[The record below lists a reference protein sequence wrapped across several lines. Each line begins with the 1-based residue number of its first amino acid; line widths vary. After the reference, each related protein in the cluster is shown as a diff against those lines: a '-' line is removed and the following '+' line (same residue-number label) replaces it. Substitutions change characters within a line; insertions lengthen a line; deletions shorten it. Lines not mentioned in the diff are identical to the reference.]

1 VEMSYQRGGLALE
14 DDGMEC
20 RLLGPVELRTA
31 EGPIAIPGRK
41 PRTLLAALLL
51 EPGHTVSTSRLIDV
65 IWDDKPPDTARALIQ
80 TYVSGLR
87 RAVNGRMPDLIETR
101 YPGYRARVPVDR
113 LDRHAFETL
122 VAQGR
127 VAVAEGRYQAAADVF
142 RAADALWRGPALG
155 GVTGKTLAAEA
166 ARLDELR
173 IAVLEERIDADLALG
188 RYGLLTGELS
198 VLVRAHPT
206 RERLRGQLMLAL
218 YGSGR
223 ATEALTVYREGRR
236 ALIDELGIEPGPEL
250 SQLHERI
257 LRSDSDLLTVTPPG
271 RLTVRVPDHG
281 DLVAAQARPAGPM
294 DTANHPGT
302 RLVPAQLPSDPADF
316 TGREPELGQLVEL
329 FTGPRRGST
338 VCVVAGPGGV
348 GKSALAVHVAHQ
360 LAAEFP
366 DGQLYVD
373 LHGLGPSPPP
383 PIELLGRFLRGLGD
397 NPATLPDS
405 LDERVDRYRTHLADR
420 RILVVLDD
428 AASESQVRPLLP
440 GGHSSAV
447 LITSRSR
454 LPGLAGA
461 HLIELGML
469 SPAEATALLTRI
481 AGEQRIRSA
490 PEAAT
495 QIITQC
501 GFLPLAVRIAGA
513 RLATRRHWSP
523 QLLAARLAD
532 EQQRLDELR
541 VGDQQVRS
549 AVELSYSA
557 LPEAAQVVLRRLGRL
572 GVRDFPL
579 WLAAA
584 LVDVPLDTAE
594 LLVEQLVD
602 AHLLEYSYVDSVGQV
617 RYRLHDLVRIY
628 AREQADAQEPRA
640 EEVAATSRV
649 VGTWLALVE
658 QLADLVPPGT
668 FRYQPRSSVTCPV
681 YPEVIELA
689 LANPRA
695 WLETEQNALVRCVER
710 AAELGL
716 DELVVALASA
726 LCSSLYLAYNMLD
739 GWGRT
744 HRAALA
750 AARNAGNAEGE
761 AILLAGLGQLR
772 FEQDRFAEAR
782 EYLSNA
788 LAMFRDAGHFRG
800 EAATLAALG
809 TACRE
814 QGYLPEATHFLAK
827 ATAASQTLGDDNAI
841 GHCARITGSVRLE
854 QGDFA
859 AARAALEVSL
869 AAYRRAG
876 SRRGEA
882 LTLRTAALEQRARG
896 DLAAAER
903 TCAAALAIFTELGDE
918 LLVAYCLRTLAKI
931 RFRRGYVDEPLAQ
944 LLDALDTC
952 RKAGDRWGEG
962 LTLRTLGEL
971 HLTAGR
977 LDEAEQHFDAA
988 MRIWDALDVPLFRAR
1003 TLRDIALMCEARGA
1017 AAAATLARAEAV
1029 EIFRV
1034 HGAREFAELSGGL

>member
-1 VEMSYQRGGLALE
+1 
-14 DDGMEC
+14 MEC

-51 EPGHTVSTSRLIDV
+51 EPGHTVSVSRLIDV

-80 TYVSGLR
+80 TYISGLR
-87 RAVNGRMPDLIETR
+87 RALPARMSDIIETR
-101 YPGYRARVPVDR
+101 YPGYRAVVPVES

-127 VAVAEGRYQAAADVF
+127 AAAAEGRHQDAADVF
-142 RAADALWRGPALG
+142 RTADALWRGPALS
-155 GVTGKTLAAEA
+155 GVTGNTLAAEA

-173 IAVLEERIDADLALG
+173 IVVLEERIVADLALG
-188 RYGLLTGELS
+188 RYDQLTGELS

-218 YGSGR
+218 YGAGR
-223 ATEALTVYREGRR
+223 GSEALTAYREGRQ

-250 SQLHERI
+250 SRLHERI
-257 LRSDSDLLTVTPPG
+257 LRSDPDLLAPAPPG
-271 RLTVRVPDHG
+271 RRTVSGPDPEDPRKIHPEPATAVP
-281 DLVAAQARPAGPM
+281 AWPA
-294 DTANHPGT
+294 T
-302 RLVPAQLPSDPADF
+302 RLAPAQLPPDPTDF
-316 TGREPELGQLVEL
+316 TGRESAVDLLVERL
-329 FTGPRRGST
+329 TGPRQGST
-338 VCVVAGPGGV
+338 LCVVAGPGGV
-348 GKSALAVHVAHQ
+348 GKSALAVHVAHR

-366 DGQLYVD
+366 DGQLHVD
-373 LHGLGPSPPP
+373 LRGLAPLPPSPV
-383 PIELLGRFLRGLGD
+383 EVLGRFLRGLGD
-397 NPATLPDS
+397 DPATLPDS
-405 LDERVDRYRTHLADR
+405 LDERVDRFRTYLADR
-420 RILVVLDD
+420 RVLVVLDD
-428 AASESQVRPLLP
+428 AVSESQVRPLLP

-447 LITSRSR
+447 LITSRNR

-469 SPAEATALLTRI
+469 SPDEATALLTRI

-490 PEAAT
+490 PEAAA
-495 QIITQC
+495 QIAIEC

-513 RLATRRHWSP
+513 RLASRRLWSP

-532 EQQRLDELR
+532 EQRRLDELR

-549 AVELSYSA
+549 AMELSYRA
-557 LPEAAQVVLRRLGRL
+557 LPEPAQVVLRRLGRL
-572 GVRDFPL
+572 GVPDFPV

-584 LVDVPLDTAE
+584 LVDAPIGTAE
-594 LLVEQLVD
+594 MLVEQLVD

-640 EEVAATSRV
+640 DDVAATSRV

-658 QLADLVPPGT
+658 RLADLLPPGT
-668 FRYQPRSSVTCPV
+668 FRYQPRSSVACPL
-681 YPEVIELA
+681 YPEVVDLA

-695 WLETEQNALVRCVER
+695 WLDTEQNALVRCVER

-739 GWGRT
+739 CWGRT
-744 HRAALA
+744 HCAALT
-750 AARNAGNAEGE
+750 AARNAGNTEGE
-761 AILLAGLGQLR
+761 AVLLAGLGQLR
-772 FEQDRFAEAR
+772 FEQDRFPEAR

-788 LAMFRDAGHFRG
+788 LAMFRDAGNSRG
-800 EAATLAALG
+800 EAATLSALG

-814 QGYLPEATHFLAK
+814 QGYLPEAQYFLAK
-827 ATAASQTLGDDNAI
+827 ATAAGQTLGDDNAT
-841 GHCARITGSVRLE
+841 GYCARITGSIHLE
-854 QGDFA
+854 RGNFA
-859 AARAALEVSL
+859 AARAALDVSL

-882 LTLRTAALEQRARG
+882 FTLRTLALERRARG
-896 DLAAAER
+896 DLVSAGHL
-903 TCAAALAIFTELGDE
+903 CATALAIFEELGDE
-918 LLVAYCLRTLAKI
+918 LSAAYCLRALAKV
-931 RFRRGYVDEPLAQ
+931 RVRRGQLDEPLVQ
-944 LLDALDTC
+944 LQSVLDTC
-952 RKAGDRWGEG
+952 RRLGDRWGEG
-962 LTLRTLGEL
+962 LTERTLGEL
-971 HLTAGR
+971 HLSAGR
-977 LDEAEQHFDAA
+977 LDAAERHFDAA

-1003 TLRDIALMCEARGA
+1003 TLRDVALMCEARGA
-1017 AAAATLARAEAV
+1017 SAAASLAWAEAV
-1029 EIFRV
+1029 ETFKV
-1034 HGAREFAELSGGL
+1034 YGAREYAEMSSGLHVAHRI